1 MVSEEGEPEN
11 KMKKGQIKRFKIRI
25 HRFQS
30 FQKSTTK
37 RLTVKEKE
45 NKNVKNKR
53 ITTTNLKISLGSRNI
68 SLREVKEFSWREESH
83 CHFCP
88 YINTRV
94 GKALS
99 NELAT
104 DLTLF
109 FFDISFHFIF
119 LNLLLYW
126 RLITLQYCI
135 GFAIH

>member
-45 NKNVKNKR
+45 NKNVKNKQQQQK
-53 ITTTNLKISLGSRNI
+53 LKISLGSGNI

-109 FFDISFHFIF
+109 FFFF
-119 LNLLLYW
+119 
-126 RLITLQYCI
+126 
-135 GFAIH
+135 

>member
-109 FFDISFHFIF
+109 FFFFDI
-119 LNLLLYW
+119 
-126 RLITLQYCI
+126 
-135 GFAIH
+135 